1 MELLRSWMFVPGHR
15 QRMIDKALGLNA
27 DAIMLDIEDGVAPN
41 EKDQA
46 RKNIGESL
54 GRKKTPGS
62 PARYVRINAIGHP
75 RMDADLDAVVRPG
88 LAGLVLPKVDTVA
101 EARKVDAILTDRESK
116 RRMPSGGIKLL
127 IAIESPKGLL
137 NAPAIAASSSRV
149 TGLMFGAEDF
159 GREIGLPAVREG
171 EARDLIF
178 ARSAMVIAAASAHVQ
193 AIDGVWVD
201 LNDGPGLLGFA
212 RQSRRLGFSGM
223 SCIHPSQVDAI
234 NTTFSPTAEEIDYC
248 QKVLQAFEEANAR
261 GDGSIAFGEHGA
273 IERVATV
280 RPIER
285 ERSRTRERELLLVFG
300 DDLEVGLVLER
311 YGLLRRHV
319 VGHGLE

>member
-54 GRKKTPGS
+54 GHKKTPGS

-88 LAGLVLPKVDTVA
+88 LEGLVLPKVDTVA

-201 LNDGPGLLGFA
+201 LNDGAGLLGFA
-212 RQSRRLGFSGM
+212 KQSRRLGFSGM

-234 NTTFSPTAEEIDYC
+234 NATFSPTAEEIEYC

-261 GDGSIAFGEHGA
+261 GDGSIAFGGQL
-273 IERVATV
+273 ID
-280 RPIER
+280 RPIVER
-285 ERSRTRERELLLVFG
+285 A
-300 DDLEVGLVLER
+300 
-311 YGLLRRHV
+311 RHTIDMAKSL
-319 VGHGLE
+319 GILK